1 MYDKESSLLWLCVF
15 GPGFTTETVQY
26 NGYRFV
32 LWDLSGSD
40 KNVSCED
47 KNVKYVRS
55 HTLHA
60 PHLGSFSIQEVL
72 AEFSIVGARS
82 NVFFFVVVFAG
93 TNLLSIGQGINKASY
108 PH

>member
-40 KNVSCED
+40 KNVSYENKNVSYEN

-55 HTLHA
+55 HTHTYPNFFLHA
-60 PHLGSFSIQEVL
+60 EGKVGSGQL
-72 AEFSIVGARS
+72 R
-82 NVFFFVVVFAG
+82 
-93 TNLLSIGQGINKASY
+93 LSCLC
-108 PH
+108 